1 MLEPPDCR
9 RPGRRSMISVPGAAG
24 GLDGHGAA
32 RAAPSRRTP
41 QARPARGHERMTM
54 VTGSNRRIDQ
64 NPTPNLPAWF
74 FLPSL
79 LEA

>member
-1 MLEPPDCR
+1 MAR
-9 RPGRRSMISVPGAAG
+9 AGRRSTISVPGCGGRLDRHRMLQAAVERRRPRG
-24 GLDGHGAA
+24 
-32 RAAPSRRTP
+32 APSRGR
-41 QARPARGHERMTM
+41 ERMTM
-54 VTGSNRRIDQ
+54 VAGSNRRIDQ